1 MPERRSN
8 REELLELVTA
18 VIDGEASE
26 AEIEQFRRAAEND
39 TTLTLA
45 LERER
50 KIKHL
55 IATRYKRSKT
65 PDHVSVKIRAL
76 ILAESQSQAQA
87 PTQTRAETQTRPAD
101 LSDHNRS
108 ENAHG
113 TGTGSGQKQPAD
125 PKRRPDLTVYRLL
138 AIAAVFLLAALLYV
152 YQGSTV
158 TEYYIVED
166 LVYEHYNNHGGNLLP
181 VTFAS
186 ESTTHAEEILN
197 DDYNL
202 RLTVPE
208 LQGAVFSGVVYAEFT
223 SDFHTPLLEYTVD
236 DGDHIYVF
244 AFCLDELNKFGVLE
258 RDGAAVNR
266 ITDINDVH
274 IKEIGGKHVVSWKWH
289 DVWYSAISNH
299 DGETIAAM
307 LPKH

>member
-1 MPERRSN
+1 MSERRSN

-26 AEIEQFRRAAEND
+26 AEIERFRRAAESD
-39 TTLTLA
+39 TSLNLA
-45 LERER
+45 FERER
-50 KIKHL
+50 KVKNL
-55 IATRYKRSKT
+55 IATRCKRAKV
-65 PDHVSVKIRAL
+65 PDHIPVKIRAL
-76 ILAESQSQAQA
+76 ISAELQSQALA
-87 PTQTRAETQTRPAD
+87 SSLNRADAQPSPIR
-101 LSDHNRS
+101 SDNDPRNDTLQLHN
-108 ENAHG
+108 N
-113 TGTGSGQKQPAD
+113 D
-125 PKRRPDLTVYRLL
+125 VNRRTNVTFYRFM
-138 AIAAVFLLAALLYV
+138 AIAAVFLLAALLYL
-152 YQGSTV
+152 YQGTAVPES
-158 TEYYIVED
+158 YIVED
-166 LVYEHYNNHGGNLLP
+166 LVYEHYNHHGGNLLP

-186 ESTTHAEEILN
+186 ESTAHAEEILN
-197 DDYNL
+197 QDYNL

-208 LQGAVFSGVVYAEFT
+208 LKGARFSGVVYAEFT
-223 SDFHTPLLEYTVD
+223 SNFHTPLLEYTVD

-244 AFCLDELNKFGVLE
+244 AFCMDELNKFSVLE
-258 RDGAAVNR
+258 RDGLAVNR

>member
-18 VIDGEASE
+18 VIDGEATE
-26 AEIEQFRRAAEND
+26 AENEHFRRAAESD

-50 KIKHL
+50 KVKNL
-55 IATRYKRSKT
+55 IATRYKRAKM
-65 PDHVSVKIRAL
+65 PDHIPVKIRAL
-76 ILAESQSQAQA
+76 ISAEAQSQAQA
-87 PTQTRAETQTRPAD
+87 SSQNRADAMPSRIRPD
-101 LSDHNRS
+101 NDP
-108 ENAHG
+108 G
-113 TGTGSGQKQPAD
+113 TDAVQLQPAD
-125 PKRRPDLTVYRLL
+125 VKRRPDLTVYRLL
-138 AIAAVFLLAALLYV
+138 AIAAVFLLATLLYV
-152 YQGSTV
+152 YQGTAVS
-158 TEYYIVED
+158 EYYIVED

-186 ESTTHAEEILN
+186 ESTAHAEEILN
-197 DDYNL
+197 QDYNL

-208 LQGAVFSGVVYAEFT
+208 LQGARFSGVVYAEFT
-223 SDFHTPLLEYTVD
+223 TDFHTPLLEYTVD

-244 AFCLDELNKFGVLE
+244 AFCLDELSKFSVLE
-258 RDGAAVNR
+258 RDVAAVNR

>member
-8 REELLELVTA
+8 KEELLELVTA

-26 AEIEQFRRAAEND
+26 AEKEQFRREAESD

-50 KIKHL
+50 KIKQL
-55 IATRYKRSKT
+55 IATRCKRAKT
-65 PDHVSVKIRAL
+65 PDHVTLKIRAL
-76 ILAESQSQAQA
+76 ISAEAKSQAQA
-87 PTQTRAETQTRPAD
+87 SSQTMKGELPER
-101 LSDHNRS
+101 NRS
-108 ENAHG
+108 DIS
-113 TGTGSGQKQPAD
+113 TGTEAVQQQPAD
-125 PKRRPDLTVYRLL
+125 IKRRPDLTFYRLL
-138 AIAAVFLLAALLYV
+138 AIAAAFLLAALLYV
-152 YQGSTV
+152 YQGSAV
-158 TEYYIVED
+158 SEYYIVED

-186 ESTTHAEEILN
+186 ESTAHAEEILN
-197 DDYNL
+197 EDYNL

-208 LQGAVFSGVVYAEFT
+208 LQGARFSGVVYAEFT
-223 SDFHTPLLEYTVD
+223 TNFHTPLLEYTVD

-244 AFCLDELNKFGVLE
+244 AFCLDELNKIGDLE

-266 ITDINDVH
+266 ITDINDVY
-274 IKEIGGKHVVSWKWH
+274 IKEIEGKHVVSWKWH
-289 DVWYSAISNH
+289 DIWYSAISNH

>member
-8 REELLELVTA
+8 MGELLEIVTA

-26 AEIEQFRRAAEND
+26 AEKEQFRRESETD

-55 IATRYKRSKT
+55 IATRCKRAKT
-65 PDHVSVKIRAL
+65 PDHVTLKIRAL
-76 ILAESQSQAQA
+76 ISAEAKSQALA
-87 PTQTRAETQTRPAD
+87 PSQMKGELPERNH
-101 LSDHNRS
+101 SDNS
-108 ENAHG
+108 PG
-113 TGTGSGQKQPAD
+113 TEAVQQQPAD
-125 PKRRPDLTVYRLL
+125 IKRRPDLTAYRLL
-138 AIAAVFLLAALLYV
+138 AIAAAFLLAALLYV
-152 YQGSTV
+152 YQGSV
-158 TEYYIVED
+158 ASEFYIVED

-181 VTFAS
+181 VTFVS
-186 ESTTHAEEILN
+186 ESTAHAEEILN
-197 DDYNL
+197 EDYNL

-208 LQGAVFSGVVYAEFT
+208 LQGARFSGVVYAEFT
-223 SDFHTPLLEYTVD
+223 TNYHTPLLEYTVD

-289 DVWYSAISNH
+289 DIWYSAISNH

>member
-8 REELLELVTA
+8 REELLELITA

-26 AEIEQFRRAAEND
+26 AEKEKFRRAAEND

-55 IATRYKRSKT
+55 IATRCKRTKS

-76 ILAESQSQAQA
+76 ISAEAQSQAQSQI
-87 PTQTRAETQTRPAD
+87 QTRSVP
-101 LSDHNRS
+101 LSDPIRS
-108 ENAHG
+108 DNQPV
-113 TGTGSGQKQPAD
+113 TDTVQQQPAD
-125 PKRRPDLTVYRLL
+125 VKRRPDLIVYRLL
-138 AIAAVFLLAALLYV
+138 AIAAVFLLATLLYV
-152 YQGSTV
+152 YQGSAV

-186 ESTTHAEEILN
+186 ESTAHAEEILN

-208 LQGAVFSGVVYAEFT
+208 LQGARFSGVVYAEFT

>member
-18 VIDGEASE
+18 VIDGEASD
-26 AEIEQFRRAAEND
+26 AEKEQFRRAAESD
-39 TTLTLA
+39 TTLTRA

-55 IATRYKRSKT
+55 IATRCKRSKT

-76 ILAESQSQAQA
+76 ISAEAQTQAQA
-87 PTQTRAETQTRPAD
+87 PTQTRAAD
-101 LSDHNRS
+101 LSDKDRS
-108 ENAHG
+108 ENAPG
-113 TGTGSGQKQPAD
+113 TGNEPPAYV
-125 PKRRPDLTVYRLL
+125 KRRPDLTVYRLL
-138 AIAAVFLLAALLYV
+138 GIAAVFLLAALLYV
-152 YQGSTV
+152 YQSSTV

-208 LQGAVFSGVVYAEFT
+208 LQGARFSGVVYAEFT
-223 SDFHTPLLEYTVD
+223 PDFHTPLLEYTVD

-244 AFCLDELNKFGVLE
+244 AFSLDELNKFGVLE
-258 RDGAAVNR
+258 RDVAAVNR

>member
-18 VIDGEASE
+18 VIDGEATE
-26 AEIEQFRRAAEND
+26 AENEQFRRAAESD

-50 KIKHL
+50 KIKNL
-55 IATRYKRSKT
+55 IATRCKRAKM
-65 PDHVSVKIRAL
+65 PDHIPVKIRAL
-76 ILAESQSQAQA
+76 ISAEAQLQAQA
-87 PTQTRAETQTRPAD
+87 SSQNRADAMP
-101 LSDHNRS
+101 SSIRS
-108 ENAHG
+108 VNDPG
-113 TGTGSGQKQPAD
+113 TDAVQLQPVD
-125 PKRRPDLTVYRLL
+125 VKPRPDLTVYRLL
-138 AIAAVFLLAALLYV
+138 AIAAVFLLATLLYV
-152 YQGSTV
+152 YQGTAVS
-158 TEYYIVED
+158 EYYIVED

-186 ESTTHAEEILN
+186 ESTAHAEEILN
-197 DDYNL
+197 QDYNL

-208 LQGAVFSGVVYAEFT
+208 LQGASFSGVVYAEFT
-223 SDFHTPLLEYTVD
+223 ADFHTPLLEYTVD

-244 AFCLDELNKFGVLE
+244 AFCLDELSKFSVLE
-258 RDGAAVNR
+258 RDVAAVNR

>member
-1 MPERRSN
+1 MPERRLN

-26 AEIEQFRRAAEND
+26 EEKETFYRAAESD
-39 TTLTLA
+39 TALTLA

-55 IATRYKRSKT
+55 IATRCNRAKT
-65 PDHVSVKIRAL
+65 PDHVSHKIRAL
-76 ILAESQSQAQA
+76 ITSEVQSQAQTQAQVQATA
-87 PTQTRAETQTRPAD
+87 PLAPVRSINDTGYEGGQRETAEV
-101 LSDHNRS
+101 
-108 ENAHG
+108 
-113 TGTGSGQKQPAD
+113 
-125 PKRRPDLTVYRLL
+125 KRRSGLAVYRLI
-138 AIAAVFLLAALLYV
+138 AIAATILLATLLYI
-152 YQGSTV
+152 YQGSAT

-166 LVYEHYNNHGGNLLP
+166 LVYQHFNNHGGNLLP

-186 ESTTHAEEILN
+186 ESTAHAEEILN

-208 LQGAVFSGVVYAEFT
+208 LQGARFSGVVYAEFAT
-223 SDFHTPLLEYTVD
+223 NFHTPLLEYTVD
-236 DGDHIYVF
+236 EGDHIYVF
-244 AFCLDELNKFGVLE
+244 AFCMDELNKYGVLE
-258 RDGAAVNR
+258 RDGVAVNR

-289 DVWYSAISNH
+289 DIWYSAISNH
-299 DGETIAAM
+299 DGETIASM